1 MREWLR
7 IRPAE
12 QVERFLRFV
21 KNGQI
26 EVTAMFFNMS
36 ELSGENAYKTFLA
49 PIARFHELG
58 IPVET
63 AMQDDVNGVAWCLAD
78 YLPDLGVKYLTM
90 GSNGHRALIPFDR
103 PTLYRWE
110 SPSGKSLLSFRAD
123 HYMTANFWGI
133 DRGDMEGVRNGVFS
147 YIRSLRRGGY
157 DFPLIAAQYSGYST
171 DNSPPSMQECA
182 LIRDWNEHY
191 AWPKLRSATVHEF
204 LEQIDTKYGDRL
216 PVYRA
221 AYPDWWTDGFG
232 SAARETAASR
242 KTQSDMI
249 TIGGMLSMAGM
260 AGDEGVEGMHDEMRR
275 IHENLLFY
283 DEHTFG
289 AAESISD
296 PQCENSQVQWA
307 EKGSYV
313 WEALKSAQMLYETS
327 IGRLQGDLHR
337 SERPTLTFF
346 NPLGWERSALTTVYI
361 DFEVI
366 PRDRAFR
373 LLDEQGHALSVEPIR
388 SRSEG
393 RYYAIW
399 ADRIPAMGY
408 KTYEVVLDV
417 WTS

>member
-1 MREWLR
+1 
-7 IRPAE
+7 
-12 QVERFLRFV
+12 
-21 KNGQI
+21 
-26 EVTAMFFNMS
+26 
-36 ELSGENAYKTFLA
+36 
-49 PIARFHELG
+49 
-58 IPVET
+58 
-63 AMQDDVNGVAWCLAD
+63 
-78 YLPDLGVKYLTM
+78 
-90 GSNGHRALIPFDR
+90 
-103 PTLYRWE
+103 
-110 SPSGKSLLSFRAD
+110 
-123 HYMTANFWGI
+123 
-133 DRGDMEGVRNGVFS
+133 
-147 YIRSLRRGGY
+147 
-157 DFPLIAAQYSGYST
+157 
-171 DNSPPSMQECA
+171 MQECA

-408 KTYEVVLDV
+408 KTYEVVLDEGRV
-417 WTS
+417 AGVGTHRELMETCPAYQEIALSQLTEEELADPIPVGGDLGRPSSSEIDPLGEGEPRFAPTEGKTEEEAAEGGAR

>member
-1 MREWLR
+1 
-7 IRPAE
+7 
-12 QVERFLRFV
+12 
-21 KNGQI
+21 
-26 EVTAMFFNMS
+26 
-36 ELSGENAYKTFLA
+36 
-49 PIARFHELG
+49 
-58 IPVET
+58 
-63 AMQDDVNGVAWCLAD
+63 
-78 YLPDLGVKYLTM
+78 
-90 GSNGHRALIPFDR
+90 
-103 PTLYRWE
+103 
-110 SPSGKSLLSFRAD
+110 
-123 HYMTANFWGI
+123 
-133 DRGDMEGVRNGVFS
+133 
-147 YIRSLRRGGY
+147 
-157 DFPLIAAQYSGYST
+157 
-171 DNSPPSMQECA
+171 MQECA

-191 AWPKLRSATVHEF
+191 AWPRLRSATVHEF
-204 LEQIDTKYGDRL
+204 LEQINTKYGDRL

-249 TIGGMLSMAGM
+249 AIGGMLSMAGM
-260 AGDEGVEGMHDEMRR
+260 AGDRGVEGTHDELRR

-373 LLDEQGHALSVEPIR
+373 LLDEQGRALSV
-388 SRSEG
+388 
-393 RYYAIW
+393 
-399 ADRIPAMGY
+399 
-408 KTYEVVLDV
+408 
-417 WTS
+417 